1 MGLKIDKTLDSGI
14 TLQGAY
20 VKITNING
28 NKDILDLSV
37 CVYVSY
43 QACRDGKTPVD
54 YVNYKFTP
62 SVVQGAENFLK
73 QGYMHLKTLEEFKGS
88 LDVFEPDQF

>member
-37 CVYVSY
+37 CFYVSY
-43 QACRDGKTPVD
+43 QACRDGKPPVD
-54 YVNYKFTP
+54 YASHKFKP
-62 SVVQGAENFLK
+62 SVEQGTENFLK
-73 QGYMHLKTLEEFKGS
+73 QGYMYLKTLAEFKGS